1 MAATIG
7 GGSGGGE
14 GGGRQGHSVAGL
26 GYGWAGVN
34 IEVFWRIPAILCDIR
49 VLVHLS
55 GFEGKSDEM
64 QEINGKG
71 TKRELGRISR
81 EINLWKLLNCT

>member
-7 GGSGGGE
+7 GGSGRGE
-14 GGGRQGHSVAGL
+14 GREGHSVAGL
-26 GYGWAGVN
+26 GYGWAGVD
-34 IEVFWRIPAILCDIR
+34 IEVFWRMPAILCDIR

-71 TKRELGRISR
+71 TKRELGRISM

>member
-1 MAATIG
+1 M
-7 GGSGGGE
+7 
-14 GGGRQGHSVAGL
+14 AGL
-26 GYGWAGVN
+26 GYGWAGVD

-71 TKRELGRISR
+71 TKGELRRISM